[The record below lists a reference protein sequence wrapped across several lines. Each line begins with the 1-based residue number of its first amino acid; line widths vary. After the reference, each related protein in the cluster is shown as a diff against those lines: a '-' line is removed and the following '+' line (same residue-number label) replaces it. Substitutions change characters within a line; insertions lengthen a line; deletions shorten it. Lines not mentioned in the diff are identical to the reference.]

1 VEESMFNFLKNV
13 KNLAVMAVSSN
24 FNWLVDN
31 RNLITNVTKII
42 VLTPPA
48 NQREL
53 KRQYRGSDIYFK
65 YIDEMKE
72 AAEICDCVMFV
83 NVAQDFINM
92 YLSHANKYGNLKY
105 IIMNKGI
112 NGSFKCISS
121 VNINGCEYDVLD
133 IKEQNII
140 PAVPKSIPI
149 PVEAPKEIIT
159 KAKEEPIAVA
169 QKEET
174 KEIESKTEEK
184 TGHKDA
190 IIDKKKS
197 FGRGK
202 K

>member
-1 VEESMFNFLKNV
+1 MFNFLKNV

-105 IIMNKGI
+105 VIINKGI

-121 VNINGCEYDVLD
+121 VNVNGCEYDVLD

-140 PAVPKSIPI
+140 SAVPKSIPAA
-149 PVEAPKEIIT
+149 VEAPKEITT
-159 KAKEEPIAVA
+159 KAKEEPIVVA

-174 KEIESKTEEK
+174 KEIESKIEEK

-190 IIDKKKS
+190 TIDKKKS